1 MLIDQRNINK
11 KTNKRIKFGLVSVE
25 VFHSNIWKGVE
36 IFTGTELLLEKT
48 IGPETKS
55 LKKEMKG
62 LVS

>member
-1 MLIDQRNINK
+1 MD
-11 KTNKRIKFGLVSVE
+11 
-25 VFHSNIWKGVE
+25 VFHSNNWKGVE

-55 LKKEMKG
+55 IKKEIKG

>member
-1 MLIDQRNINK
+1 MD
-11 KTNKRIKFGLVSVE
+11 T
-25 VFHSNIWKGVE
+25 FHSNIWKGVE

>member
-1 MLIDQRNINK
+1 M
-11 KTNKRIKFGLVSVE
+11 E

-36 IFTGTELLLEKT
+36 IFIGTELLLEK